1 MSIEV
6 KYKKLGRQKAYGI
19 ADEYITL
26 DTRLKGKK
34 HLEILIHEALHILFH
49 ELSEDEVVTKSILL
63 TNLLW
68 SESYRK
74 TDLDNSQPLQDG
86 NTQ

>member
-6 KYKKLGRQKAYGI
+6 KYKKLGRHRAYGI

-34 HLEILIHEALHILFH
+34 HLEILIHEALHILFP

-86 NTQ
+86 NT

>member
-6 KYKKLGRQKAYGI
+6 KYKKLGRHRAYGI
-19 ADEYITL
+19 ADEHIIL

-34 HLEILIHEALHILFH
+34 HLEILIHEALHILFP
-49 ELSEDEVVTKSILL
+49 ELTEDEVVTKSILL

-86 NTQ
+86 NT

>member
-1 MSIEV
+1 MTIEV

-19 ADEYITL
+19 ADEHIIL

-34 HLEILIHEALHILFH
+34 HLEILIHEALHIIFP
-49 ELSEDEVVTKSILL
+49 ELSEEEVVEKSILL

-86 NTQ
+86 NT

>member
-19 ADEYITL
+19 AYEYIIL

-34 HLEILIHEALHILFH
+34 HLEILIHEALHILFPK
-49 ELSEDEVVTKSILL
+49 LSEDDVVTKSILL

-86 NTQ
+86 NT

>member
-1 MSIEV
+1 LTIEV

-19 ADEYITL
+19 ADEHIIL

-34 HLEILIHEALHILFH
+34 HLEILIHEALHIIFP
-49 ELSEDEVVTKSILL
+49 ELSEDEVVEKSILL

-86 NTQ
+86 NT

>member
-1 MSIEV
+1 LVIEV

-19 ADEYITL
+19 ADEHITL

-34 HLEILIHEALHILFH
+34 HLEILIHEALHILFPK
-49 ELSEDEVVTKSILL
+49 LSEDDVVTKSILL

-86 NTQ
+86 NT